1 MKDEDIKR
9 AFEPLRA
16 PESSVE
22 RLQAGF
28 DANITKKHTRRRRG
42 YYSAFAAF
50 FLLFAI
56 LTVSTVSA
64 DKGTLQK
71 YKRLFMEY
79 FYGSETGQNAE
90 NDTQAASETS
100 AEQEV
105 AELTDG
111 KVRTKRIGD
120 FQLTIYD
127 TFSIASAENK
137 ISMGCMYYSVEF
149 VNPNSEYV
157 IAMFEGD
164 VSENPKGERYF
175 SRDGEMSRSEV
186 KNSSYKKYID
196 MDFEYGDTS
205 WFTSYF
211 HYDEKAS
218 SDGKYYFA
226 LRWFGKGGDLSEC
239 DQVLLSLFDYAIKY
253 DKDGLLQYGELEEE
267 EAFYRFNNH
276 INFNYHADLEEK
288 VFLLSDGYLLGIN
301 AIGAY
306 LTRMT
311 SVTEKDAWKEE
322 QSKAAGKIARR
333 YEKEV
338 ESLCK
343 SVQVEYDGNV
353 YDLSEMA
360 SFQSGGN
367 YWVNTY
373 DYYRW
378 TGAACFFEKPIDI
391 SKIGKAY

>member
-9 AFEPLRA
+9 AFEPLKA

-22 RLQAGF
+22 RLQASF
-28 DANITKKHTRRRRG
+28 SANITNKHTRGG

-50 FLLFAI
+50 LLLFAI

-64 DKGTLQK
+64 NKGTLQK
-71 YKRLFMEY
+71 YKKLFMDY
-79 FYGSETGQNAE
+79 FYGSETGQDAGNGVRE
-90 NDTQAASETS
+90 DSETS

-120 FQLTIYD
+120 FRLTIYD

-137 ISMGCMYYSVEF
+137 INMGCMYYSVEF

-157 IAMFEGD
+157 IAVFEGD
-164 VSENPKGERYF
+164 GRENPKGERYF
-175 SRDGEMSRSEV
+175 SKDGEMSRSEV
-186 KNSSYKKYID
+186 KNSAYKKYID
-196 MDFEYGDTS
+196 MDLEYGDS
-205 WFTSYF
+205 GLFASYF
-211 HYDEKAS
+211 NYDEKAS

-226 LRWFGKGGDLSEC
+226 LRWFGEGGDLSEC
-239 DQVLLSLFDYAIKY
+239 DQVCFSLFDYAIKY
-253 DKDGLLQYGELEEE
+253 DKDGLVEYGELEEK
-267 EAFYRFNNH
+267 EAFYRSNNH

-306 LTRMT
+306 LTRRT
-311 SVTEKDAWKEE
+311 SVTEKDAWKEND
-322 QSKAAGKIARR
+322 SKAAGKIARR

-343 SVQVEYDGNV
+343 SVQVEYDGNI

-367 YWVNTY
+367 YRVNVY
-373 DYYRW
+373 DCYRW

-391 SKIGKAY
+391 SKIEEAY